1 MHNFVALPSAR
12 NHRLGLEEIIIV
24 IASHLQSN
32 SVSVDVNGSLD
43 FFFKVRVSISIL

>member
-1 MHNFVALPSAR
+1 MNLIMINKVSVVLS
-12 NHRLGLEEIIIV
+12 IIV

-43 FFFKVRVSISIL
+43 FFFFFESEG